1 MSWWCIPDNH
11 SVVVEKLELRQMIND
26 NYQNQLIIDQQQCIN
41 LALRHLFRMEKKR
54 SAAAAAPGSRS
65 LGPNVKSSQKHRQRK
80 L

>member
-41 LALRHLFRMEKKR
+41 LALRDSVNDFGQFRR
-54 SAAAAAPGSRS
+54 SMF
-65 LGPNVKSSQKHRQRK
+65 L
-80 L
+80 